1 MMARA
6 SGVGIETWPCCEET
20 EPIGVVVAGT
30 SASQPSSCCDR
41 SCLLS
46 VYQEPA
52 WVALRVTMVGFG
64 YCATERDALLEIL
77 GAGIVAL
84 YRVVGVGSVRGSGVS

>member
-6 SGVGIETWPCCEET
+6 FGVGIETWPCCEEA
-20 EPIGVVVAGT
+20 EPMSVVESGT
-30 SASQPSSCCDR
+30 SPSQPSSCCDR

-52 WVALRVTMVGFG
+52 WVALRVTMLGFRDG
-64 YCATERDALLEIL
+64 IIERNDLVRILEADIVMVY
-77 GAGIVAL
+77 GI
-84 YRVVGVGSVRGSGVS
+84 VGVGE